1 MSFTPLEGENMQE
14 KELLRVVDL
23 RKYFPVRRG
32 LLSFRRGEEYVR
44 AVDGISF
51 GLSKGEILGLAG
63 ESGCGKTTTG
73 RAILRL
79 TEPTSGKV
87 YFEEVNICSL
97 NKRQFRSFRR
107 QMQIIFQDPF
117 GSLNPR
123 RTVADSVGQAIYIH
137 KLVGDDSEK
146 INIIRKALDD
156 VELYPPDDFMNRYP
170 HMLSGG
176 QRQRVA
182 IARAL
187 VLQPKLVIADEP
199 VSMLDVSI
207 RGGILSLI
215 LKLKEKMGVSFLYI
229 THDLATARY
238 ICDRIAIMYLGKIVE
253 LGITEEILKKG
264 LHPYTQALIS
274 AIPVPDPFI
283 RKKEV
288 PIKGGVPLNP
298 INVPPGCRF
307 HPRCPYAQDI
317 CSEKE
322 PAFRDIGKGHHI
334 ACFFR

>member
-1 MSFTPLEGENMQE
+1 MKE
-14 KELLRVVDL
+14 KLFRVLNL

-32 LLSFRRGEEYVR
+32 LLSLRREEKYVR
-44 AVDGISF
+44 AVDNISF
-51 GLSKGEILGLAG
+51 SISKGEILGLAG

-73 RAILRL
+73 RSIIRL
-79 TEPTSGKV
+79 TEPTGGKV
-87 YFEEVNICSL
+87 YFEGVNICVL
-97 NKRQFRSFRR
+97 NKRQFRSFRHK
-107 QMQIIFQDPF
+107 MQIIFQDPF

-123 RTVADSVGQAIYIH
+123 RTIADSVGQPIDIH
-137 KLVGDDSEK
+137 KLVRDESEK
-146 INIIRKALDD
+146 INIIRRALEE
-156 VELYPPDDFMNRYP
+156 VELNPPESFMNRYP

-187 VLQPKLVIADEP
+187 VLKPKLVIADEP

-207 RGGILSLI
+207 RGEILSL
-215 LKLKEKMGVSFLYI
+215 LLNLKEKMSVSFLYI

-253 LGITEEILKKG
+253 LGETEEILKKG

-283 RKKEV
+283 EKGKV
-288 PIKGGVPLNP
+288 LIKGGMPLNP
-298 INVPPGCRF
+298 INIPSGCRF

-322 PAFRDIGKGHHI
+322 PPFRDVGHGHHI
-334 ACFFR
+334 ACFKLDAM